1 MKQKHIV
8 VKVKVLF
15 FGVLMSE
22 SGKQGIE
29 VKDVRT
35 ISELKDKLV
44 KEYPKF
50 STYQYQVFVNQEQI
64 KGNQS
69 LNPNDEIAL
78 IPPFAGG

>member
-64 KGNQS
+64 KGNQL

>member
-1 MKQKHIV
+1 

-15 FGVLMSE
+15 FGILMSE

-29 VKDVRT
+29 VKDVKT
-35 ISELKDKLV
+35 ISELKDRLV

-50 STYQYQVFVNQEQI
+50 STYQYQIFVNQEQI

-69 LNPNDEIAL
+69 LNSNDEIAL